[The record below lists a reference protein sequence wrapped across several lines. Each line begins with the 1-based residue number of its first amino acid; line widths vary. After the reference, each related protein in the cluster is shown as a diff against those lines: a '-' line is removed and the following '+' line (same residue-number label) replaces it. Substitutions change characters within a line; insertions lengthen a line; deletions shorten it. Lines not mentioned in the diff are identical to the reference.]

1 MFAKIPKTL
10 DILQTKCEL
19 IFEPTR
25 KRKTLVDELTN
36 DAGTDKAGIDKNW
49 YYIIIQNPGT
59 STEQYVGFNDS
70 KTDEK
75 FIPSFKTKE
84 QAKQCFALMPKDL
97 FNGTYDTQAVIDDDL
112 FEIAKKNDHRLY
124 LLDEKGT
131 ILEYLNE
138 EQE

>member
-1 MFAKIPKTL
+1 M
-10 DILQTKCEL
+10 
-19 IFEPTR
+19 
-25 KRKTLVDELTN
+25 DERTEE
-36 DAGTDKAGIDKNW
+36 AEIDENW

-75 FIPSFKTKE
+75 FIPAFKSKE
-84 QAKQCFALMPKDL
+84 EAKKCFALMPKDL
-97 FNGTYDTQAVIDDDL
+97 FNGNYDAQAVIDDDL
-112 FEIAKKNDHRLY
+112 FDIANDNGHRIY

-131 ILEYLNE
+131 LLDYLNE